1 MLQPVH
7 ISVGRFP
14 LSEYPPLYFLSLSSG
29 VAPISQ
35 SSVVPSVP
43 LLYVHQTSIGAPT
56 PITASGRVSL
66 LRVPT
71 HIHCVPLHHPAIRPP
86 SSPTCA
92 AGSTLE
98 ARRRDG
104 LTYSPRPIGRAFS
117 TDSLQAC
124 LGFVLPGCFQ
134 NKIRAP

>member
-7 ISVGRFP
+7 ISVGRLP

-35 SSVVPSVP
+35 PSVVPSVP
-43 LLYVHQTSIGAPT
+43 LLCVRQASIGAPT

-98 ARRRDG
+98 ARRDG

-124 LGFVLPGCFQ
+124 LGFALPGCFQ

>member
-7 ISVGRFP
+7 TSVGRFP
-14 LSEYPPLYFLSLSSG
+14 LSEYAPLYFLSLTSG
-29 VAPISQ
+29 VAPVSQ
-35 SSVVPSVP
+35 SRVLPSVP
-43 LLYVHQTSIGAPT
+43 WLCVRQASIGAPA

-66 LRVPT
+66 LRVPA
-71 HIHCVPLHHPAIRPP
+71 HIHCVALQHPAVTPAA
-86 SSPTCA
+86 SPTCA

-98 ARRRDG
+98 ARRDG
-104 LTYSPRPIGRAFS
+104 LTYSPRPIGRALS

-124 LGFVLPGCFQ
+124 LGFALPGCFQ